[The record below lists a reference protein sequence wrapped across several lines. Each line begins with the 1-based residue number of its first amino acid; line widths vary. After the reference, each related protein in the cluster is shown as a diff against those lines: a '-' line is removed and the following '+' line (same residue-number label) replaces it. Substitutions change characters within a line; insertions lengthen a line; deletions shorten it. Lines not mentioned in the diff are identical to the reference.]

1 MVDPMSSERLL
12 HNTHLDKS
20 SYIPLYI
27 QVRDILKELI
37 NSGKLQPGDQIPS
50 ENELSTEYNISRMTV
65 RQASQEL
72 IREGYIVIRRGEGTF
87 VNAAS
92 HTQMLLKLEG
102 FSSEMAKL
110 GYRNHSRVLNIEM
123 VEAFD
128 SFGMAYTGLG
138 KEPGQAL
145 VRIRR
150 VRYVEE
156 TPFAIETSFLPL
168 DIGQG
173 LLNPRMADDA
183 SIYNYIEKDLHIRL
197 SRADHV
203 IQPGLADQELAELL
217 EIAKGSPVLN
227 LHGTTFSMN
236 NQPVEYLEGIYRG
249 DKYELKVVITK

>member
-1 MVDPMSSERLL
+1 MNPEQLL
-12 HNTHLDKS
+12 QDTHIDKS

-27 QVRDILKELI
+27 QVRDILKDLI

-50 ENELSTEYNISRMTV
+50 ENELSAQYNISRMTV

-72 IREGYIVIRRGEGTF
+72 MREDLIVIRRGEGTF
-87 VNAAS
+87 VNSAS

-110 GYRNHSRVLNIEM
+110 GYRNHSRVLDIQM
-123 VEAFD
+123 IEAFD
-128 SFGMAYTGLG
+128 SFELAYSGLE
-138 KEPGQAL
+138 KEPGDAL

-156 TPFAIETSFLPL
+156 TPFAIETSFLPFT
-168 DIGQG
+168 IGQG
-173 LLNPRMADDA
+173 LMDPRMADDA
-183 SIYNYIEKDLHIRL
+183 SIYNYIEKELHIRL

-203 IQPGLADQELAELL
+203 IQPGLAELETANLL
-217 EIAKGSPVLN
+217 EIPKGSPVLK
-227 LHGTTFSMN
+227 LHGTTFSMKN
-236 NQPVEYLEGIYRG
+236 KPVEYLEGIYRG

>member
-1 MVDPMSSERLL
+1 MNPEQLL
-12 HNTHLDKS
+12 RDTHIDKS

-37 NSGKLQPGDQIPS
+37 NSGKLKPGDQIPS

-72 IREGYIVIRRGEGTF
+72 MREGLIIIRRGEGTF
-87 VNAAS
+87 VNSAS

-110 GYRNHSRVLNIEM
+110 GYRNHSRVLDIQM
-123 VEAFD
+123 IEAFD
-128 SFGMAYTGLG
+128 SFGMAYSGLE
-138 KEPGQAL
+138 KEPGDAL

-156 TPFAIETSFLPL
+156 TPFAIETSYLPL
-168 DIGQG
+168 ATGQG
-173 LLNPRMADDA
+173 LMEPRMADDT
-183 SIYNYIEKDLHIRL
+183 SIYNYIEKELHIRL

-203 IQPGLADQELAELL
+203 IQPGLADQESADLL
-217 EIAKGSPVLN
+217 EIPKGSPVLT
-227 LHGTTFSMN
+227 LHGTTFSMTN
-236 NQPVEYLEGIYRG
+236 KPVEYLEGIYRG

>member
-1 MVDPMSSERLL
+1 LNPEQLL
-12 HNTHLDKS
+12 QGTHIDKS

-27 QVRDILKELI
+27 QVRNILKELI
-37 NSGKLQPGDQIPS
+37 NNGKLKPGDQIPS
-50 ENELSTEYNISRMTV
+50 ENELSAEYNISRMTV

-72 IREGYIVIRRGEGTF
+72 MREGLIVIRRGEGTF
-87 VNAAS
+87 VNSAS

-110 GYRNHSRVLNIEM
+110 GYRNHSRVLDIHKI
-123 VEAFD
+123 EAFD
-128 SFGMAYTGLG
+128 SFEMAYSGLQ
-138 KEPGQAL
+138 KEPGDTL

-168 DIGQG
+168 ATGQG
-173 LLNPRMADDA
+173 LMEPRMADDA
-183 SIYNYIEKDLHIRL
+183 SIYNYIENKLHIRL

-203 IQPGLADQELAELL
+203 IQPGLADQESAELL
-217 EIAKGSPVLN
+217 EIALGSPVLN
-227 LHGTTFSMN
+227 LRGTTFSMTN
-236 NQPVEYLEGIYRG
+236 NPVEYLEGIYRG

>member
-1 MVDPMSSERLL
+1 LTPEQLL
-12 HNTHLDKS
+12 QGAHLDKS

-27 QVRDILKELI
+27 QVRDILKGLI
-37 NSGKLQPGDQIPS
+37 NSGKLKPGDQLPS
-50 ENELSTEYNISRMTV
+50 ENELSTTFNISRMTV

-72 IREGYIVIRRGEGTF
+72 MREGFIVIRRGDGTF
-87 VNAAS
+87 VNSAS

-110 GYRNHSRVLNIEM
+110 GYRNHSRVLDIQMIEDF
-123 VEAFD
+123 E
-128 SFGMAYTGLG
+128 SFELVYSGLG
-138 KEPGQAL
+138 LEPGEPL
-145 VRIRR
+145 VKIRR

-168 DIGQG
+168 SVGQG
-173 LLNPRMADDA
+173 LMEPRMADDA
-183 SIYNYIEKDLHIRL
+183 SIYNYIENELHIRL

-203 IQPGLADQELAELL
+203 IQPGLATRECSDLL
-217 EIAKGSPVLN
+217 EIPGGSPVLN
-227 LHGTTFSMN
+227 LRGTTFSMT

>member
-1 MVDPMSSERLL
+1 MNPEQLL
-12 HNTHLDKS
+12 QGAHLDKS

-27 QVRDILKELI
+27 QVRDILKGLI
-37 NSGKLQPGDQIPS
+37 NSGKLKPGDQLPS
-50 ENELSTEYNISRMTV
+50 ENELSAEFNISRMTV

-72 IREGYIVIRRGEGTF
+72 IREGFIVVRRGEGTF
-87 VNAAS
+87 VHSAS

-110 GYRNHSRVLNIEM
+110 GYRNNSRVLDIQLI
-123 VEAFD
+123 EAFD
-128 SFGMAYTGLG
+128 AFEDAYIGLG
-138 KEPGQAL
+138 LDPGEAL

-156 TPFAIETSFLPL
+156 TPFAIETSYLPL
-168 DIGQG
+168 FIGQG
-173 LLNPRMADDA
+173 LMEPRMPDDA
-183 SIYNYIEKDLHIRL
+183 SIYAHIEKELHIRL

-203 IQPGLADQELAELL
+203 IQPGLAEKECAGLL
-217 EIAKGSPVLN
+217 DIEKGSPVLH
-227 LHGTTFSMN
+227 LHGTTFSMT

>member
-1 MVDPMSSERLL
+1 LNPEQLL
-12 HNTHLDKS
+12 RDTHIDKS

-37 NSGKLQPGDQIPS
+37 NSGKLKPGDQIPS

-72 IREGYIVIRRGEGTF
+72 MREGLIVIRRGEGTF
-87 VNAAS
+87 VNSAS

-110 GYRNHSRVLNIEM
+110 GYRNHSRVLDIQM
-123 VEAFD
+123 IEAFD
-128 SFGMAYTGLG
+128 SFGMAYSGLE
-138 KEPGQAL
+138 KEPGEAL

-156 TPFAIETSFLPL
+156 TPFAIETSYLPL
-168 DIGQG
+168 TTGQG
-173 LLNPRMADDA
+173 LMEPRMADDT
-183 SIYNYIEKDLHIRL
+183 SIYNYIEKELHIRL

-203 IQPGLADQELAELL
+203 IQPGLADQESADLL
-217 EIAKGSPVLN
+217 EIPKGSPVLT
-227 LHGTTFSMN
+227 LHGTTFSMTN
-236 NQPVEYLEGIYRG
+236 KPVEYLEGIYRG

>member
-1 MVDPMSSERLL
+1 MNPEQLL
-12 HNTHLDKS
+12 QDTHIDKS

-27 QVRDILKELI
+27 QVRDILKDLI
-37 NSGKLQPGDQIPS
+37 NNGKLNPGDQIPS
-50 ENELSTEYNISRMTV
+50 ENELSAQYNISRMTV

-72 IREGYIVIRRGEGTF
+72 MREDLIVIRRGEGTF

-110 GYRNHSRVLNIEM
+110 GYRNHSRVLDIQM
-123 VEAFD
+123 IEAFD
-128 SFGMAYTGLG
+128 SFELAYSGLE
-138 KEPGQAL
+138 KEPGDAL

-168 DIGQG
+168 AIGQG
-173 LLNPRMADDA
+173 LMEPRMADDA
-183 SIYNYIEKDLHIRL
+183 SIYNYIEKELHIRL

-203 IQPGLADQELAELL
+203 IQPGLADRDTANLL
-217 EIAKGSPVLN
+217 EISKGSPILK
-227 LHGTTFSMN
+227 LHGTTFSMKN
-236 NQPVEYLEGIYRG
+236 KPVEYLEGIYRG

>member
-1 MVDPMSSERLL
+1 MNPEQLL
-12 HNTHLDKS
+12 RDTHIDKS

-37 NSGKLQPGDQIPS
+37 NSGKLKPGDQIPS

-65 RQASQEL
+65 RQANQEL
-72 IREGYIVIRRGEGTF
+72 MREGLIIIRRGEGTF
-87 VNAAS
+87 VNSAS

-110 GYRNHSRVLNIEM
+110 GYRNHSRVLDIQM
-123 VEAFD
+123 IEAFD
-128 SFGMAYTGLG
+128 SFGMAYSGLE
-138 KEPGQAL
+138 KEPGEAL

-156 TPFAIETSFLPL
+156 TPFAIETSYLPL
-168 DIGQG
+168 TTGQG
-173 LLNPRMADDA
+173 LMEPRMADDT
-183 SIYNYIEKDLHIRL
+183 SIYNYIEKELHIRL

-203 IQPGLADQELAELL
+203 IQPGLADQESADLL
-217 EIAKGSPVLN
+217 EIPKGSPVLT
-227 LHGTTFSMN
+227 LHGTTFSMTN
-236 NQPVEYLEGIYRG
+236 KPVEYLEGIYRG

>member
-1 MVDPMSSERLL
+1 LNPEQLL
-12 HNTHLDKS
+12 QDTHIDKS

-27 QVRDILKELI
+27 QVRDILKDLI
-37 NSGKLQPGDQIPS
+37 NSGKLKPGDQIPS

-72 IREGYIVIRRGEGTF
+72 MREGLIIIRRGEGTF
-87 VNAAS
+87 VNSAS

-110 GYRNHSRVLNIEM
+110 GYRNHSRVLDIQM

-128 SFGMAYTGLG
+128 SYGMAYSGLE
-138 KEPGQAL
+138 KEPGDAL

-150 VRYVEE
+150 VRYVED
-156 TPFAIETSFLPL
+156 TPFAIETSYLPL
-168 DIGQG
+168 ATGQG
-173 LLNPRMADDA
+173 LMEPRMADDT
-183 SIYNYIEKDLHIRL
+183 SIYNYIEKELHIRL

-203 IQPGLADQELAELL
+203 IQPGLADKESADLL
-217 EIAKGSPVLN
+217 EIPKGSPVLH
-227 LHGTTFSMN
+227 LHGTTFSMTN
-236 NQPVEYLEGIYRG
+236 KPVEYLEGIYRG